1 MRRFVPLAKFVS
13 ALALALAVA
22 GCGGEETV
30 TPTPETVV
38 GSVAEQTVPEG
49 EAEAGKAVFADAGC
63 GSCHTFAAAE
73 TSGTVGPDLDEVL
86 KGKDELFIYN
96 SIVNP
101 DAQVAEGFQPG
112 IMPKTYGEQLDD
124 KQLGD
129 HGSLVANDGIVD
141 PELERVGANGL
152 EHPPRHDHDADAG
165 GAGRVN
171 RGTGPLAEHERCLL
185 YTSPSPRDR
194 S

>member
-1 MRRFVPLAKFVS
+1 MRRFVSLVTLLSVLAI
-13 ALALALAVA
+13 ALVVA

-38 GSVAEQTVPEG
+38 GSVAAQTVPEG
-49 EAEAGKAVFADAGC
+49 DAEAGKAVFADAGC
-63 GSCHTFAAAE
+63 GSCHAFAAAE
-73 TSGTVGPDLDEVL
+73 TSGTVGPDLDESL
-86 KGKDELFIYN
+86 QGKDELYIYN

-129 HGSLVANDGIVD
+129 LVAFLK
-141 PELERVGANGL
+141 PQ
-152 EHPPRHDHDADAG
+152 
-165 GAGRVN
+165 
-171 RGTGPLAEHERCLL
+171 
-185 YTSPSPRDR
+185 S
-194 S
+194 

>member
-1 MRRFVPLAKFVS
+1 M
-13 ALALALAVA
+13 
-22 GCGGEETV
+22 
-30 TPTPETVV
+30 
-38 GSVAEQTVPEG
+38 PEG
-49 EAEAGKAVFADAGC
+49 EAEAGKSVFADAGC

-129 HGSLVANDGIVD
+129 LVAFLK
-141 PELERVGANGL
+141 PK
-152 EHPPRHDHDADAG
+152 
-165 GAGRVN
+165 
-171 RGTGPLAEHERCLL
+171 
-185 YTSPSPRDR
+185 S
-194 S
+194 

>member
-1 MRRFVPLAKFVS
+1 MRRFVS
-13 ALALALAVA
+13 LALLLCALVFALAVA

-63 GSCHTFAAAE
+63 GSCHAFAAAE
-73 TSGTVGPDLDEVL
+73 TSGTVGPDLDEAL

-129 HGSLVANDGIVD
+129 LVAFLK
-141 PELERVGANGL
+141 PK
-152 EHPPRHDHDADAG
+152 
-165 GAGRVN
+165 
-171 RGTGPLAEHERCLL
+171 
-185 YTSPSPRDR
+185 S
-194 S
+194 

>member
-1 MRRFVPLAKFVS
+1 MF
-13 ALALALAVA
+13 ALAAA

-30 TPTPETVV
+30 TPTPDTVV

-49 EAEAGKAVFADAGC
+49 EAEAGKSVFADAGC

-86 KGKDELFIYN
+86 KGKDDLFIYN

-129 HGSLVANDGIVD
+129 LVAFLK
-141 PELERVGANGL
+141 PK
-152 EHPPRHDHDADAG
+152 
-165 GAGRVN
+165 
-171 RGTGPLAEHERCLL
+171 
-185 YTSPSPRDR
+185 S
-194 S
+194 

>member
-1 MRRFVPLAKFVS
+1 VF
-13 ALALALAVA
+13 ALAVA

-63 GSCHTFAAAE
+63 GSCHAFAAAE
-73 TSGTVGPDLDEVL
+73 TSGTVGPDLDEAL

-129 HGSLVANDGIVD
+129 LVAFLK
-141 PELERVGANGL
+141 PQ
-152 EHPPRHDHDADAG
+152 
-165 GAGRVN
+165 
-171 RGTGPLAEHERCLL
+171 
-185 YTSPSPRDR
+185 S
-194 S
+194 